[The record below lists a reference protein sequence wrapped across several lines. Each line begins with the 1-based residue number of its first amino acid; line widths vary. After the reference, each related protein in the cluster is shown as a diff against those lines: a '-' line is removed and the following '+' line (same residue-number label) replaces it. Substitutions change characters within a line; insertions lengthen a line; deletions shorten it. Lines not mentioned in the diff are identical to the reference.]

1 MTLQHSSKPFAA
13 IRLGGLIT
21 QIGFPIMLVL
31 LFIFFSVATPGFL
44 SIANLA
50 ALLHALAPT
59 AVIAA
64 GLALVVMAGN
74 LDISVGSIAFL
85 SASIGWSLLGLGL
98 PVPLAALAI
107 VLSGGVL
114 GAVNAF
120 IVVVLRINSLITTLG
135 TMIAFRGLALELSGT
150 NSHTLPEGVREL
162 GNQTIGPVFVDSVV
176 ALLVVVAIHVLHQRT
191 AYGRQLAAVGNS
203 ALIASKIGL
212 PVGRTIFVAF
222 VISGCLAGLGGIF
235 ATLQVGALTAF
246 LGRGLEFNAIAVIV
260 VGGISLFG
268 GAGNVL
274 SGILLGAVTFEMIR
288 NGLNH
293 LDANPYAYRPIS
305 GLLIFLAMY
314 ADSFRSRGQRQR

>member
-1 MTLQHSSKPFAA
+1 MTSASSSEIWSVK
-13 IRLGGLIT
+13 RLRSLIG
-21 QIGFPIMLVL
+21 QIGFPIMLLL
-31 LFIFFSVATPGFL
+31 LFIFFSAATPGFL

-50 ALLHALAPT
+50 ALAHALAPV
-59 AVIAA
+59 AIIAS
-64 GLALVVMAGN
+64 GLAMVVMAGN

-85 SASIGWSLLGLGL
+85 SVSIGWSLLGLGL
-98 PVPLAALAI
+98 PVPLVALVI
-107 VLSGGVL
+107 VVSGGVL

-150 NSHTLPEGVREL
+150 NSHTLPDGVREL
-162 GNQTIGPVFVDSVV
+162 GNQAIGPIFVDSII

-212 PVGRTIFVAF
+212 PVGRVIFVAF

-246 LGRGLEFNAIAVIV
+246 LGRGLEFNAVAVIV

-305 GLLIFLAMY
+305 GLLIFMAMY
-314 ADSFRSRGQRQR
+314 ADSFRSRGHRRK

>member
-1 MTLQHSSKPFAA
+1 MTSLNRSATWSVKRLQA
-13 IRLGGLIT
+13 LIT
-21 QIGFPIMLVL
+21 QFGFPIMLTS

-44 SIANLA
+44 SVANLA
-50 ALLHALAPT
+50 ALAHALAPI

-85 SASIGWSLLGLGL
+85 SVSIGWSLLGLGL
-98 PVPLAALAI
+98 PAPLVALAI
-107 VLSGGVL
+107 VFAGGVL

-120 IVVVLRINSLITTLG
+120 IVVVLKVNSLITTLG

-150 NSHTLPEGVREL
+150 NSHTLPDGVREL
-162 GNQTIGPVFVDSVV
+162 GNQTIGPIFLDSII
-176 ALLVVVAIHVLHQRT
+176 ALLVVLAIHVLHQRT
-191 AYGRQLAAVGNS
+191 AYGRQLAAVGNG

-212 PVGRTIFVAF
+212 PVGRVIFVAF

-246 LGRGLEFNAIAVIV
+246 LGRGLEFNAVAVIV

-314 ADSFRSRGQRQR
+314 ADSFRFRVRRRK